1 MYSQKRQKGNTAED
15 IVVLYLKN
23 IGFQI
28 LDQNYLK
35 KWGEIDIVAEKSKK
49 IHFIE
54 VKSSVLQ
61 NFNGFTDANRT
72 EDWKISVSAESD
84 SVSRETDDSIFNPVW
99 NMTKKKKIRF
109 SRIIRTYLADK
120 YSETGSNFEKSMP
133 DFQIDLFSVLLD
145 FYQKVAYIN
154 RIEDILLENN

>member
-1 MYSQKRQKGNTAED
+1 MYSQKTQKGNTAEE

-35 KWGEIDIVAEKSKK
+35 KWGEIDIVAKKLRK

-54 VKSSVLQ
+54 VKSSVLRK
-61 NFNGFTDANRT
+61 FDGFWEN
-72 EDWKISVSAESD
+72 ENKKDWNITVSC
-84 SVSRETDDSIFNPVW
+84 ETDDSVFNPTW
-99 NMTKKKKIRF
+99 NMTNKKKTRF
-109 SRIIRTYLADK
+109 SKIIRTYLADK
-120 YSETGSNFEKSMP
+120 CGETMP
-133 DFQIDLFSVLLD
+133 DFQIDVVSVLLD

-154 RIEDILLENN
+154 RIENILLETS